1 MSRLSVRSLRS
12 DSAPPHSSGRQ
23 PLPLR
28 LSHHGFSLSLPGMLI
43 SARQGSREVITSHSL
58 ERYLCPAG
66 PAAASARSRSHL
78 LQFSWLVGLPSPFP
92 SPSPSPS
99 RSTHTVPCRSY
110 DSLSSLSGRWRGGR
124 EELLG
129 AAGCLVCSAAVEE
142 LAPGHLVLLT
152 EPYLGPEVVNGA
164 PRCESVPAP
173 LPSADLT

>member
-12 DSAPPHSSGRQ
+12 DSAPPQSSGRL
-23 PLPLR
+23 PLSLPLR

-92 SPSPSPS
+92 SPS

-110 DSLSSLSGRWRGGR
+110 DSLSSLSLEGGGAAERSCSGPRAVSCAAQRWRSWLPDTWCCSGSLTSGR
-124 EELLG
+124 RSSTELLG
-129 AAGCLVCSAAVEE
+129 MHPYLLRCL
-142 LAPGHLVLLT
+142 LLT
-152 EPYLGPEVVNGA
+152 
-164 PRCESVPAP
+164 
-173 LPSADLT
+173 